1 MEVQMTKCIEVCNE
15 YATDENIKPIIAVVT
30 EKDEER
36 SLFIERSYVQKI
48 VKT

>member
-1 MEVQMTKCIEVCNE
+1 MTKCIEVCTE

-30 EKDEER
+30 ENDEER

-48 VKT
+48 VKTQD